1 MRKIIIVLVILM
13 SVSSVNLKAQVTNS
27 NNSKI
32 KCYNTGI
39 GLRGGFGFANG
50 LTVKHFLNKNKA
62 VEGILSSCWNGFAI
76 NGLYEIH
83 ANAFYVNR
91 LNWFY
96 GAGAHI
102 GFWEGD
108 IFGKQG
114 KSYTVIGIDGIIGL
128 EYYIQSIP
136 FSISIDWKP
145 TLNLFGDSSFWPDGG
160 AISVRYVF

>member
-1 MRKIIIVLVILM
+1 MRKIIIILSVLM
-13 SVSSVNLKAQVTNS
+13 SVSFVNLKAQDDV
-27 NNSKI
+27 NSKI

-50 LTVKHFLNKNKA
+50 LTVKHFLNRNTA
-62 VEGILSSCWNGFAI
+62 VEGILSSCWNGFAV
-76 NGLYEIH
+76 NGLYERH

-102 GFWEGD
+102 GFWED
-108 IFGKQG
+108 FGEKG
-114 KSYTVIGIDGIIGL
+114 KSSTVIGIDGIIGL

-136 FSISIDWKP
+136 FSVGIDWKP
-145 TLNLFGDSSFWPDGG
+145 ALNLFGNSSFWPDGG